1 MKALY
6 EKVRYPEDA
15 SWRFFLRQL
24 DELPFQWHYH
34 PEYELTYT
42 LNSAGQRYVGD
53 HVDRYESGDL
63 VLIGPNLPHSWRS
76 SQRLD
81 EKAPHTVYVLWFNQ
95 QWVDRLLESF
105 PEYSDVGEILRQ
117 SRRGLRFR
125 PTDYTAV
132 DRLFTGLPEQDP
144 RRRLLTLLSLLGD
157 LAQTPYRP
165 LASANFYSGATNR
178 REQDILDGILD
189 AAHQAFA
196 DKLTVEDMA
205 RRHNMSVSKFSRFFS
220 KHMNQS
226 FNQYLTQIRLGQAC
240 SKLINSKAPI
250 GLIAEQTGFNNL
262 SNFNRLFKK
271 HKGVTPQGFR
281 KSFIAAGQ

>member
-76 SQRLD
+76 SQRPD
-81 EKAPHTVYVLWFNQ
+81 EDKPHTVYVLWFNQ
-95 QWVDRLLESF
+95 QWVDRLLENF
-105 PEYSDVGEILRQ
+105 PEYGDVGDILKQ
-117 SRRGLRFR
+117 SRRGLTFS
-125 PTDYTAV
+125 PTDHASV
-132 DRLFTGLPEQDP
+132 ERLFTALPTQGPKE
-144 RRRLLTLLSLLGD
+144 RLLTLLSLLGG
-157 LAQTPYRP
+157 LAQIPHTP
-165 LASANFYSGATNR
+165 LASANFCTGTTSR

-189 AAHQAFA
+189 CAHLAFA
-196 DKLTVEDMA
+196 DKLTIEDMA

-240 SKLINSKAPI
+240 SKLINTAAPI
-250 GLIAEQTGFNNL
+250 ALIAEQTGFNNL

-281 KSFIAAGQ
+281 KRFTAAGQ